1 MTATMK
7 RRLERLEAR
16 VRPVQGPRVVRLWS
30 GHYNEAGELVKDR
43 MNARIPDIEHE
54 DTFDIIITAP
64 RIDPATG
71 RAILAAEVKP

>member
-16 VRPVQGPRVVRLWS
+16 VRPAHTSRVVRLWS

-43 MNARIPDIEHE
+43 QTTNRPDGPN
-54 DTFDIIITAP
+54 TFDIIITAP

-71 RAILAAEVKP
+71 RAIIPGKEAP